1 MSWAKH
7 IRASRFMMCA
17 IAPPPPLLLRV
28 SRGLPAIHV
37 LTMKHD
43 PFPDPESLDSFAERL
58 YPERHQS
65 SAARALACLIAS
77 ISWFAFVAQTDI
89 TIGRL
94 LARGGGVLDG
104 LDRLTMYLT
113 NLTILMSALCFTSLA
128 LSLKTPLSRFFRQPA
143 VITAVVTYLA
153 FVGIAYNLLLR
164 QLWTPTGF
172 RALVN
177 ESLHTVVP
185 LLAIVYWIF
194 FVPVFQASWRK
205 ALLWL
210 AYPLGYLFV
219 TLWRGALSGFYPYPF
234 IDVNALGYLRV
245 AVNASLLLVGF
256 LGLMGLFIAVNRSGK
271 PVLLRKQD

>member
-1 MSWAKH
+1 MSCGKH
-7 IRASRFMMCA
+7 NHARPIYDGA
-17 IAPPPPLLLRV
+17 IVGCRRSSTRPAAAALSPP
-28 SRGLPAIHV
+28 ADH
-37 LTMKHD
+37 TMSND
-43 PFPDPESLDSFAERL
+43 RIPSPESLDSFGAHLFPAR
-58 YPERHQS
+58 RH
-65 SAARALACLIAS
+65 SAAARTVAGLIAV

-89 TIGRL
+89 TINRL
-94 LARGGGVLDG
+94 LARGGGILDG

-128 LSLKTPLSRFFRQPA
+128 LSLRSPMSRFFRQPT
-143 VITAVVTYLA
+143 VISAVVTYLA

-164 QLWTPTGF
+164 HLWTPTGF

-194 FVPVFQASWRK
+194 FVPVFQASLKK

-210 AYPLGYLFV
+210 VYPLGYLMV

-234 IDVNALGYLRV
+234 IDVNALGYPRV
-245 AVNASLLLVGF
+245 ILNATLLFGAFV
-256 LGLMGLFIAVNRSGK
+256 GLMALFIAVNRSGK
-271 PVLLRKQD
+271 PVLQGK